1 MTVRKLD
8 FNFTPEIERGIYAAK
23 EKFENAVKGL
33 DVAELQI
40 PSFGKNYIKKKK
52 LSPDAVMQLAFQVR
66 TKWQRRLKF
75 EI

>member
-1 MTVRKLD
+1 MNDEVTVTKLD
-8 FNFTPEIERGIYAAK
+8 FNFTPEIELGIYAAK
-23 EKFENAVKGL
+23 GKFENAVKGL

-66 TKWQRRLKF
+66 TK
-75 EI
+75 